1 MRRLTR
7 WYGVICLIGVLWL
20 SATVSCLSAVG
31 ESTVAEE
38 VYGAEANPT
47 GEPIGGG
54 VGYSKLIL
62 TGDYIV
68 GSRSEFLDAIAKAK
82 PGEVIYIVP
91 EAQIDLSGLVN
102 IELPGDVTIAGNRG
116 EAGSAGPL
124 IYTTTMN
131 TVPLFNITKP
141 NVRITG
147 IRLRGPDPALPDSI
161 AVRILSH
168 DVEIDNCEIWN
179 WSYAG
184 IAIMRTYG
192 AYIHHNYIHNVRRPG
207 LGYPVVFDGAT
218 GLVEANIFDYYRHAI
233 AGTGTKGTGYEA
245 RYNIVRANA
254 ISFAF
259 DMHGGQ
265 DYCPGKTCT
274 EPEKDI
280 YMAGEWV
287 HIHHNTFYIMAYES
301 IRIRGV
307 PREYTEIHHNWF
319 VNPDTS
325 RGVFF
330 RYYRGGNAKVY
341 QNIYGPEKRLVPV
354 QVEPSPFIYP
364 ESLNTI
370 VALADGSKL
379 EFGFAQPVDK
389 AQVKGVVPV
398 ELLPVTAEGE
408 LGQTLEITGV
418 EIKLAGRVIYKGAI
432 LPKSGEVQIDTTALS
447 DGTYALALKL
457 DTNLGEPMQRTIYI
471 NVKNK

>member
-1 MRRLTR
+1 MKRLIRR
-7 WYGVICLIGVLWL
+7 YGVVCLLSALWL
-20 SATVSCLSAVG
+20 CATAFCCSAVG
-31 ESTVAEE
+31 ESAVSAE

-47 GEPIGGG
+47 GDPIGGG
-54 VGYSKLIL
+54 AGYSKIVS

-68 GSRSEFLDAIAKAK
+68 STRSEFLAALVKAK
-82 PGEVIYIVP
+82 PGEVIYIAP
-91 EAQIDLSGLVN
+91 DAQIDLSGLVN
-102 IELPGDVTIAGNRG
+102 IQLPGGVTIAGNRG
-116 EAGSAGPL
+116 VDGSPGPL
-124 IYTTTMN
+124 LYTTTMN
-131 TVPLFNITKP
+131 TVPLLNIMQP

-147 IRLRGPDPALPDSI
+147 IRLRGPDPALPDGI

-184 IAIMRTYG
+184 IAIMRTHG

-259 DMHGGQ
+259 DMHGGE

-287 HIHHNTFYIMAYES
+287 HIHHNTFYITAYES

-319 VNPDTS
+319 INPDTT

-341 QNIYGPEKRLVPV
+341 QNVYGPEKRLASV

-364 ESLNTI
+364 EGLNTI
-370 VALADGSKL
+370 VAMADGSKL
-379 EFGFAQPVDK
+379 EFGFAHPVDK

-398 ELLPVTAEGE
+398 ELLPVVAEGE
-408 LGQTLEITGV
+408 LGKTLTITGV
-418 EIKLAGRVIYKGAI
+418 EIKLAGRVLYKEDRW
-432 LPKSGEVQIDTTALS
+432 PKNGEVQIDTLS
-447 DGTYALALKL
+447 LADGTYALALRL
-457 DTNLGEPMQRTIYI
+457 DTNLGVPMQRTIYI
-471 NVKNK
+471 NVRNK

>member
-1 MRRLTR
+1 VKRLVR
-7 WYGVICLIGVLWL
+7 WHRFARLMAVLCLCIAWACY
-20 SATVSCLSAVG
+20 SAAAESIDFG
-31 ESTVAEE
+31 EVF
-38 VYGAEANPT
+38 GAEANPT
-47 GEPIGGG
+47 GEPLGGG
-54 VGYSKLIL
+54 VGYSKLVL

-68 GSRSEFLDAIAKAK
+68 RTRDEFLNALAKAK
-82 PGEVIYIVP
+82 PGQVIYIAPDV
-91 EAQIDLSGLVN
+91 QIDLSGLVN
-102 IELPGDVTIAGNRG
+102 VELPGGVTIAGNRG

-124 IYTTTMN
+124 LYTNTMN
-131 TVPLFNITKP
+131 TVPMFNITQP

-161 AVRILSH
+161 AVRVLSY
-168 DVEIDNCEIWN
+168 DTEIDNCEIWN

-192 AYIHHNYIHNVRRPG
+192 AYIHHNYIHDVRRPG

-245 RYNIVRANA
+245 RYNLVRANA

-274 EPEKDI
+274 DPEKDI

-287 HIHHNTFYIMAYES
+287 HIHHNTFLIQAYES

-307 PREYTEIHHNWF
+307 PREYTDIHHNWF

-325 RGVFF
+325 RGVVF
-330 RYYRGGNAKVY
+330 RYFRGGNANVY
-341 QNIYGPEKRLVPV
+341 QNAYGPEKRLAPV
-354 QVEPSPFIYP
+354 QVQPSPFIYP
-364 ESLNTI
+364 EGLDTI
-370 VALADGSKL
+370 VALADGSRL
-379 EFGFAQPVDK
+379 DFGFANPVNN
-389 AQVKGVVPV
+389 AQVKGIVPV
-398 ELLPVTAEGE
+398 ELIPVVAEGE
-408 LGQTLEITGV
+408 LGKTLVITGV
-418 EIKLAGRVIYKGAI
+418 EIKLAGRVLYKGDKF
-432 LPKSGEVQIDTTALS
+432 PQSGEVQIDTLSLS
-447 DGTYALALKL
+447 DGAYALALKF
-457 DTNLGEPMQRTIYI
+457 DTNIGAPMQRTIYI
-471 NVKNK
+471 NVRNK